1 MKEVV
6 VPVLPESVSDATVA
20 KWHKKVGEP
29 FKKGESLLDLET
41 DKIMLDIP
49 AICDGTLAE
58 ILAVEGDIVV
68 SDQLLA
74 KISTEVSSNVVNNN
88 DNSVDVAEQVVVS
101 EIKNADNDSADSHSP
116 AVRKILHA
124 NNLNA
129 ADIIATGRD
138 GRLSKVD
145 VEQHLKNNAS
155 NNAAAKT
162 ADKLHPVA
170 MGDRVAERVSM
181 TRLRQTIASRLLSAQ
196 SNAAILTTF
205 NEVDMQPIMDLRAK
219 YKDLFQK
226 SHDTKLGFMSF
237 FVAASVAALK
247 KFPEVNAAIDGTDI
261 VYHNYFD
268 IGLAVSSP
276 RGLVVPIIKNAENH
290 SMAGVEKQIV
300 AYAKKA
306 KEGSLTLEEMTGG
319 TFTITNGGTFGSML
333 STPIINPPQS
343 AILGMHNIV
352 KRAVVV
358 NDEIVIRPMMYLA
371 LSYDHRII
379 DGATSVRFLVTIKEL
394 LEDPSRILLEI

>member
-20 KWHKKVGEP
+20 KWHKKVGES
-29 FKKGESLLDLET
+29 FKKGDSLLDLET

-58 ILAVEGDIVV
+58 ILAAEGDIVI
-68 SDQLLA
+68 SNQLLA
-74 KISTEVSSNVVNNN
+74 KISTEVSTNAAKSDDSPISSAEEPATSNEI
-88 DNSVDVAEQVVVS
+88 DNSSSDAT
-101 EIKNADNDSADSHSP
+101 HSP

-124 NNLNA
+124 NNLNST
-129 ADIIATGRD
+129 DVIATGRD
-138 GRLSKVD
+138 GRLTKTD
-145 VEQHLKNNAS
+145 VENHLKNNTSTNTEVITAAS
-155 NNAAAKT
+155 SIV
-162 ADKLHPVA
+162 ADV
-170 MGDRVAERVSM
+170 GDRVAERVPM
-181 TRLRQTIASRLLSAQ
+181 TRLRQTIASRLLAAQ

-205 NEVDMQPIMDLRAK
+205 NEVDMQPIMDLRSK
-219 YKDLFQK
+219 YKDLFQNV
-226 SHDTKLGFMSF
+226 HDTKLGFMSF
-237 FVAASVAALK
+237 FVTAAVAALK
-247 KFPEVNAAIDGTDI
+247 KFPDVNASIDGTDI

-268 IGLAVSSP
+268 IGLAVSSA
-276 RGLVVPIIKNAENH
+276 RGLVVPIIKNAENY
-290 SMAGVEKQIV
+290 SMAGVEKQIIG
-300 AYAKKA
+300 YANKA
-306 KEGSLTLEEMTGG
+306 KEGILTLEEMTGG

-333 STPIINPPQS
+333 STPILNPPQS

-358 NDEIVIRPMMYLA
+358 NDEVVVRPMMYLA

-394 LEDPSRILLEI
+394 LEDPSRMLLEI